1 MNRNITVCLE
11 RADEL
16 LVQLEAE
23 YSDCLQSKAVSARA
37 EQLTHEVTERLRS
50 ALDRTVRAY
59 WDQKIKPNIS
69 PEDAQRATIYFPIA
83 VDDHAL
89 DSVLGRW
96 RWKSVR
102 ADHQPIYDFVRSRQP
117 YVDSAFHWLT
127 VLDSLAVAGKHID
140 LVPQTISVQ
149 KHITVT
155 RGNSSV
161 SWGPGVTFG
170 SGVYVAGA
178 PINPTT
184 QRIVPTL
191 GVTEAVIEWVAF
203 TIGGHNVNAIGF
215 CREAVQKTR
224 ELVASLWAT
233 FNLS

>member
-1 MNRNITVCLE
+1 MNRNITACLD

-23 YSDCLQSKAVSARA
+23 YSACLTSKAVSAKA

-50 ALDRTVRAY
+50 ALDRTARVY
-59 WDQKIKPNIS
+59 WDQTIKPNIS

-83 VDDHAL
+83 ADDHSL
-89 DSVLGRW
+89 DSILGRW

-102 ADHQPIYDFVRSRQP
+102 ADHQPIYEFIRARQP
-117 YVDSAFHWLT
+117 YVDASFHWLT

-140 LVPQTISVQ
+140 LVPQTASVQ
-149 KHITVT
+149 KQITVT
-155 RGNSSV
+155 RGSSSV
-161 SWGPGVTFG
+161 SWGSGVIFG
-170 SGVYVAGA
+170 SGVYVVGV
-178 PINPTT
+178 PIDPAT
-184 QRIVPTL
+184 QRIVPTP
-191 GVTEAVIEWVAF
+191 GVTETVTKWVAF
-203 TIGGHNVNAIGF
+203 TINGHNVNAIGF
-215 CREAVQKTR
+215 CREAVRKTR